1 MKDEISLSEYQSLA
15 YSLRRIKP
23 LGVCCSNVL
32 LEPLHVEPLEG
43 RNEAQVKR
51 TCILKCPE
59 CDKMYMS
66 KWN

>member
-1 MKDEISLSEYQSLA
+1 MKDEISLSEYRSIA

-32 LEPLHVEPLEG
+32 LEPVHVEPLEG
-43 RNEAQVKR
+43 RNEARVKR
-51 TCILKCPE
+51 TCIVKCPE
-59 CDKMYMS
+59 CNKMYTS

>member
-1 MKDEISLSEYQSLA
+1 MKDELSLSEYRSLA

-32 LEPLHVEPLEG
+32 LEPVHVEPLEG
-43 RNEAQVKR
+43 RNEAQVKQ
-51 TCILKCPE
+51 TCIVKCPE
-59 CDKMYMS
+59 CNKMYMS

>member
-1 MKDEISLSEYQSLA
+1 MKDELSLSEYRSLA

-32 LEPLHVEPLEG
+32 LEPVHVESLEG
-43 RNEAQVKR
+43 RNEAQVKQ
-51 TCILKCPE
+51 TCIVKCPE
-59 CDKMYMS
+59 CNKMYTS

>member
-1 MKDEISLSEYQSLA
+1 MNEEISLSEYRSLA

-32 LEPLHVEPLEG
+32 LEPVHVEPLEG

-51 TCILKCPE
+51 TCIVQCPE
-59 CDKMYMS
+59 CNKMYTS

>member
-1 MKDEISLSEYQSLA
+1 MNEEISLSEYRSLA

-32 LEPLHVEPLEG
+32 LEPVQVEPLEG

-51 TCILKCPE
+51 TCIVKCPE
-59 CDKMYMS
+59 CNKMYTS